1 MVRIKNKRIVAYK
14 TPESLNEYHA
24 DINLLNKAGMAAD
37 QYKYMKTNIM
47 LAAKWRAQGEKK
59 HDF

>member
-1 MVRIKNKRIVAYK
+1 MVRIRNKKIVAYK
-14 TPESLNEYHA
+14 TPESLVEYHA
-24 DINLLNKAGMAAD
+24 DINLLNKAGMATE
-37 QYKYMKTNIM
+37 QYKYMKANLM